1 MRKERREIENLRKRG
16 DREINKGRGRVEG
29 IERRERERERESE
42 REGE

>member
-29 IERRERERERESE
+29 IERRERESEKESGSE
-42 REGE
+42 W